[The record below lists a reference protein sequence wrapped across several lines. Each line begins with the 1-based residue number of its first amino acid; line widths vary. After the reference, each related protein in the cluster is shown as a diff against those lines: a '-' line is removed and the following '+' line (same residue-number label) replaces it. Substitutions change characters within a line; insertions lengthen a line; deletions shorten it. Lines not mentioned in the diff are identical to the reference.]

1 MATIIP
7 QMDQKIIE
15 KYFPGQAVEKS
26 MRTPLKSMRGYTF
39 KDNYGLIITT
49 EKLKSVMALYA
60 SQITLNSIWNTSLN
74 MEGSHL
80 VCLLIPRK

>member
-1 MATIIP
+1 
-7 QMDQKIIE
+7 MDQKIIE
-15 KYFPGQAVEKS
+15 KYFPGQAIVKS

-49 EKLKSVMALYA
+49 DKLKSIMAMYA
-60 SQITLNSIWNTSLN
+60 SQITVNSIWNTSLN
-74 MEGSHL
+74 IEGNHL